1 MSAGEIFG
9 WTPTIIIDL
18 ISLWIFPCNFYRKE
32 RQKVIVAEYNVLN
45 MIADTSYKEKL

>member
-9 WTPTIIIDL
+9 WTATIIIDL